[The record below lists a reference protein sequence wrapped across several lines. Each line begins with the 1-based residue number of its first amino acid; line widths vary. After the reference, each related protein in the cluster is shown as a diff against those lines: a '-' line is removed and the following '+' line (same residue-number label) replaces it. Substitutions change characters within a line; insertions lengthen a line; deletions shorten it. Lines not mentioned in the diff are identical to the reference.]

1 MKIIKPENIRKMKT
15 NLMIFDFGSG
25 HREHLNSPVL
35 EYPGLHSEQR
45 MPLYPFAQVPFG
57 SYSGGIIPRQAS

>member
-1 MKIIKPENIRKMKT
+1 MNN
-15 NLMIFDFGSG
+15 NLMILDFGSG
-25 HREHLNSPVL
+25 HREHLYSPVF

-45 MPLYPFAQVPFG
+45 IPLYPYAQLPFG

>member
-45 MPLYPFAQVPFG
+45 MPLYSFAQVPFG
-57 SYSGGIIPRQAS
+57 SYSGGTIPRQAS